1 MKKVDVILS
10 LAAGE
15 GVALL
20 FDWLLKNSQVQGAF
34 LYWLLPI
41 VFPLLSLFCL
51 WLAYLV
57 GKKFIFVFQLAK
69 FLLIGALFAVFDL
82 AILNGLMEYFNAT
95 SGTKY
100 LIFVTISFIIATS
113 AKYFVDKFWAF
124 EKASAD
130 KASSEFVLFFAITAI
145 SAGIQIG
152 IAHIIV
158 NVIGARLGL
167 NPLVLGNVG
176 KIAGIAIA
184 SAWNFIGYKFF
195 VFKK

>member
-1 MKKVDVILS
+1 MKKIDIVLS

-20 FDWLLKNSQVQGAF
+20 FDWLLKNSQVEFTF

-41 VFPLLSLFCL
+41 IFPILSLFCL
-51 WLAYLV
+51 WLAYFV

-95 SGTKY
+95 SGIKY
-100 LIFVTISFIIATS
+100 LIFVSISFIIATS
-113 AKYFVDKFWAF
+113 VKYFVDKFWAF
-124 EKASAD
+124 EKSSAD
-130 KASSEFVLFFAITAI
+130 KVGSEFGLFFAITAI

>member
-1 MKKVDVILS
+1 MKKIDIVLS
-10 LAAGE
+10 LVAGE

-20 FDWLLKNSQVQGAF
+20 FDWLLKNSQVKITL

-41 VFPLLSLFCL
+41 VFPFLSLFCL
-51 WLAYLV
+51 WIAYLI
-57 GKKFIFVFQLAK
+57 GKKFTFVFQLAK
-69 FLLIGALFAVFDL
+69 FVLIGALFAVFDL

-95 SGTKY
+95 TGTKY
-100 LIFVTISFIIATS
+100 LIFVTISFLVATS
-113 AKYFVDKFWAF
+113 VKYFVDKFWAF
-124 EKASAD
+124 EKGEVD
-130 KASSEFVLFFAITAI
+130 KASSEFGLFFIVTAI

-152 IAHIIV
+152 IAGFVVNII
-158 NVIGARLGL
+158 GSLLGL

-176 KIAGIAIA
+176 KIAGIFFA